1 FSRWGDQAKGKLAF
15 SPFGQITSVQVSPTG
30 DFMATGTSSSSLVL
44 WDLRTLDIPRLF
56 SLPLASALPAHLTA
70 AREMRQ
76 YAGIP
81 QWVQAPLDFLILML
95 QRKFQYDIQVDEI
108 IQIQAGEFDIMIDGI
123 EGVEADEEMV

>member
-1 FSRWGDQAKGKLAF
+1 
-15 SPFGQITSVQVSPTG
+15 
-30 DFMATGTSSSSLVL
+30 
-44 WDLRTLDIPRLF
+44 
-56 SLPLASALPAHLTA
+56 
-70 AREMRQ
+70 MRQ

>member
-1 FSRWGDQAKGKLAF
+1 
-15 SPFGQITSVQVSPTG
+15 
-30 DFMATGTSSSSLVL
+30 MATGTSSSSLVL